1 MFAIFNEKPH
11 CPVGKFYNLVFYQ
24 SERTR
29 MRMVTTQIIEKSISV
44 KYSEIDYIILRVFY
58 ENTIKKGLILVK
70 N

>member
-24 SERTR
+24 SERIR
-29 MRMVTTQIIEKSISV
+29 MRMAVAQVIEKSISV
-44 KYSEIDYIILRVFY
+44 RYSETGYIIPRVFDD
-58 ENTIKKGLILVK
+58 NVIK